1 MGYFLGR
8 SFPAIGKNIDYAM
21 IAILAFTVIPLAF
34 EGWRHRNRGDDGE
47 SSGSSPSSS
56 ASSAHAA
63 RSEN

>member
-34 EGWRHRNRGDDGE
+34 EGWRHRNRGDDGDDTAA
-47 SSGSSPSSS
+47 STSNS
-56 ASSAHAA
+56 ASARAA

>member
-1 MGYFLGR
+1 
-8 SFPAIGKNIDYAM
+8 M